1 MHTASTPH
9 DGSGGP
15 SRTLIGHRG
24 RRRREGLIAKL
35 LLGCALV
42 SVVITAFIILT
53 VLEQAIEFLLEID
66 PSQLVAVGWFP
77 RRGMFDVA
85 TLLIGTLLVTVIAMV
100 IAAPIGILSA
110 IYLAE
115 YASPRVRNSVKPI
128 LEILAGIP
136 SVVLG
141 FFALTFINPVVVQSL
156 VPNAKAFNLAA
167 AAVAVGILTVPLIAS
182 VSEDAMRAVPVSLRE
197 ASYGLGAKRVT
208 TATRVVVPA
217 AISGIVAAMIL
228 GISRAIG
235 ETMVVAIAAGASGNS
250 LRSWNPFDPGQTM
263 TAAMAALAT
272 GSDQVAG
279 SNAAFQ
285 SLFFVGLL
293 LFVIT
298 LALNLAG
305 DSFVR
310 RTRQQY

>member
-1 MHTASTPH
+1 M
-9 DGSGGP
+9 
-15 SRTLIGHRG
+15 
-24 RRRREGLIAKL
+24 
-35 LLGCALV
+35 

-53 VLEQAIEFLLEID
+53 VSGQALQFLASID
-66 PSQLVAVGWFP
+66 LSQLVAPGWFP
-77 RRGMFDVA
+77 RRGMFDIA
-85 TLLIGTLLVTVIAMV
+85 TLLIGTFLVTVIAIL
-100 IAAPIGILSA
+100 IAAPIGLLSA

-115 YASPRVRNSVKPI
+115 YASPKVRGAVKPI

-141 FFALTFINPVVVQSL
+141 FFALTFINPVVVQTF
-156 VPNAKAFNLAA
+156 VPSAKGFNLAA
-167 AAVAVGILTVPLIAS
+167 AAVAVGILTIPLIAS
-182 VSEDAMRAVPVSLRE
+182 VSEDAMRAVPASLRE
-197 ASYGLGAKRVT
+197 ASYGLGARRVT

-217 AISGIVAAMIL
+217 AVSGIVAAMIL

-279 SNAAFQ
+279 NNAAFQ

-293 LFVIT
+293 LFLLT
-298 LALNLAG
+298 LALNVVG

-310 RTRQQY
+310 RMRQTY